1 MRWNCEKEIKNLVGM
16 IENEIFVL
24 DRDRIR
30 AFSSLSLEE
39 RIIDCL
45 NDYYFYLYSLRK
57 RRERNFFTRVFW
69 RVRKLIRDAG

>member
-1 MRWNCEKEIKNLVGM
+1 MRWNYEKEIKNLVGM

-30 AFSSLSLEE
+30 VFSSLSLEE